1 MVERE
6 ARGKKKGATKAGL
19 EVGAATNGCESNFR
33 YNRSDILIFNVL
45 RGNSVKVYEEAALRL
60 SVS

>member
-6 ARGKKKGATKAGL
+6 ARGEKKGAKKAGL
-19 EVGAATNGCESNFR
+19 EVRAATNGCESNFR
-33 YNRSDILIFNVL
+33 YDQSDISIFDVL